1 MSLAWKALTVRPFRR
16 RFLETSFESTVL
28 ALLAI
33 AAIVEDFE
41 SMRTERQALFLSS
54 LALSLLSMSCAH
66 ALPPSL
72 LLSLPAPAFA
82 SDTR

>member
-1 MSLAWKALTVRPFRR
+1 MRTSVLD

-33 AAIVEDFE
+33 AAIFEDYD

-54 LALSLLSMSCAH
+54 LALSNVRLSEGEDVIVAPE
-66 ALPPSL
+66 ADLPGAERVL
-72 LLSLPAPAFA
+72 LLPFA
-82 SDTR
+82 SDL

>member
-33 AAIVEDFE
+33 AAIIEDFE

-54 LALSLLSMSCAH
+54 LALSLLSMSCA
-66 ALPPSL
+66 PPPQFS
-72 LLSLPAPAFA
+72 
-82 SDTR
+82 R